1 MSKNKDEVNK
11 NDNIDTETSAPTEE
25 TVENTVVN
33 GEDSEEV
40 GEENAVGDQE
50 VPTAEMLL
58 IEAGTKIEAL
68 TKQIKEQ
75 QDQYLRLRAEFEN
88 FRKRALSEGEQQR
101 VKGIKL
107 AIESFFPSMDGI
119 DKALTMCK
127 DDASLKGIQLVRKQF
142 ENALLK
148 IGVEEIDPMEKPF
161 DPEYHNAI
169 LNEVNPEKAGLVTEV
184 FQKGYKYKDTL
195 LRPAMVKVG
204 IDE

>member
-1 MSKNKDEVNK
+1 MSKKKDEVNK
-11 NDNIDTETSAPTEE
+11 NENIDQTTDEITEE
-25 TVENTVVN
+25 TLENTAN
-33 GEDSEEV
+33 GEEASEAV
-40 GEENAVGDQE
+40 DEENTCQE
-50 VPTAEMLL
+50 QEAPTPEMLL
-58 IEAGTKIEAL
+58 IEAGKKIEEL
-68 TKQIKEQ
+68 NKQLKDQ

-101 VKGIKL
+101 VRGIKL

-127 DDASLKGIQLVRKQF
+127 DEATLKGIQLVRKQF
-142 ENALLK
+142 ETALLK
-148 IGVEEIDPMEKPF
+148 IGVEEIDPIDKPF

-204 IDE
+204 VEE